1 MVHCRWGIRHHPNR
15 GLHGEEKARMSEEVY
30 GKREKKK
37 WFGSVGAL
45 DTLGAL
51 GHEVGAIELAAAES
65 GP

>member
-1 MVHCRWGIRHHPNR
+1 
-15 GLHGEEKARMSEEVY
+15 LHGEEEARMSEEVY